1 MSRCALRTHAKC
13 FAFLPIGILL
23 VACGASEDVRQ
34 GGTASSDAA
43 SDSRDEVAE
52 ITPIDEGARDV
63 LAEVPGMEGAP
74 NDVAGGDAPGEA
86 MSCGKFSGPG
96 LLTFN
101 LTNAP
106 FPNSGYPDVA
116 VHIPAGFDPCHRPGV
131 IVFFHGFDNCVV
143 NVVGTSPTA
152 CTSDGGLRA
161 SLHLNEQLDAA
172 HVNAIL
178 VAVEL
183 QVDVASGN
191 PGQLT
196 NPGRFHDLLHELFA
210 DHLNPLLGQ
219 PLDLP
224 DIDRVVVA
232 AFNGGYQAAAAVI
245 EMGGVSQLSEVDLY
259 DSLFGNVT
267 SFETWIQSNVSRF
280 DATAIN
286 RTRFVDLY
294 TAGGGTLTNSQSMV
308 ARLSG
313 FLGDAGLS
321 SSTLDA
327 RAGVALSPSDL
338 SHPIIFGLVPAPSDD
353 LVKSYFGLLAQS
365 SGFAALP

>member
-1 MSRCALRTHAKC
+1 MT
-13 FAFLPIGILL
+13 
-23 VACGASEDVRQ
+23 Q
-34 GGTASSDAA
+34 GTAPSFDAA
-43 SDSRDEVAE
+43 SDSRDDVAE
-52 ITPIDEGARDV
+52 TAPIDESARDV
-63 LAEVPGMEGAP
+63 LAEVRGTEGAP

-86 MSCGKFSGPG
+86 ASCSKFSGPG
-96 LLTFN
+96 MLTFN

-106 FPNSGYPDVA
+106 FPKSGNPDVA

-131 IVFFHGFDNCVV
+131 IVFFHGFDNCVE
-143 NVVGTSPTA
+143 NVGGHRLSLAPRMA
-152 CTSDGGLRA
+152 GFERRCTSTI
-161 SLHLNEQLDAA
+161 ELDAA

-183 QVDVASGN
+183 QSMWPRAI
-191 PGQLT
+191 PGSSPT
-196 NPGRFHDLLHELFA
+196 RDDSTTLLHELFT
-210 DHLNPLLGQ
+210 DDLDPLLGQ

-245 EMGGVSQLSEVDLY
+245 EIGGVSQVSEVELY

-267 SFETWIQSNVSRF
+267 TFETWIRSNVSRF

-313 FLGDAGLS
+313 LLGDAGLS

-327 RAGVALSPSDL
+327 RSGVALSPSDL
-338 SHPIIFGLVPAPSDD
+338 LASDHFPLVPASSDD